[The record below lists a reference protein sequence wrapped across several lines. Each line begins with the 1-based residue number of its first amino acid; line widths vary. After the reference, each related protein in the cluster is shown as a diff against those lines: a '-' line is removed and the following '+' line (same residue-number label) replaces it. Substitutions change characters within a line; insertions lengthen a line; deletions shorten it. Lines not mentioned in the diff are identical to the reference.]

1 MINKLCRV
9 LACHLQYF
17 GHRELYLSFQNLQEN
32 NIMKKTWEKI
42 FEYASMPV
50 HGTLSRRLRKGV
62 ALQINESQT
71 FEKAV
76 IFLGDEFVRITE
88 EGGGK
93 VMNSYFDWA
102 AIQTIKTASS
112 QE

>member
-1 MINKLCRV
+1 
-9 LACHLQYF
+9 
-17 GHRELYLSFQNLQEN
+17 
-32 NIMKKTWEKI
+32 MKETWEKI

-62 ALQINESQT
+62 GLQVNGSQI

-88 EGGGK
+88 EAEGK
-93 VMNSYFDWA
+93 IINSYFDWS
-102 AIQTIKTASS
+102 AIQTIKTTSAKESES
-112 QE
+112 GEGGKG